1 MPKVSKLKGR
11 RLAGDDDEAVPSIPP
26 IVPPLC
32 TVIPSAATL
41 GAAKNKK
48 NGADGKAPGAS
59 SFKSAIKEEGSPDDV
74 DGLVASSDTVAFAT
88 GGLKRDEDDDN
99 NNDYEI
105 DSIDGSFD
113 DSSEYWNSM
122 LYQLMLYKAQQGDL
136 NVPNNDA
143 KYTQL
148 YNWIQR
154 QRAYYQEKNTKSDSL
169 CLSPDRIA
177 VLDAI
182 DFQWNLRGDNFWQ
195 KNFDGL
201 ITYKKQ
207 CGDVR
212 VPRLYDKNPKLGE
225 WVTDQRRQWKAKCD
239 GRPNSMTE
247 ERKAKLDAVGF
258 VWQVRD
264 RSDWNDR
271 YEKLLE
277 FKKDVSYQCGGYWGG
292 GECVTYAWN

>member
-11 RLAGDDDEAVPSIPP
+11 RQAGSGDDDEGIPSIPP
-26 IVPPLC
+26 VVLPTC
-32 TVIPSAATL
+32 TVIPSSKSATL
-41 GAAKNKK
+41 PLSGKNKK
-48 NGADGKAPGAS
+48 NGADGGKAVAGAS
-59 SFKSAIKEEGSPDDV
+59 SLKSAIKEEGSPDDDG
-74 DGLVASSDTVAFAT
+74 DGLVASSDTATFAT

-99 NNDYEI
+99 DL
-105 DSIDGSFD
+105 DIDGNFD
-113 DSSEYWNSM
+113 DSAECWNSM
-122 LYQLMLYKAQQGDL
+122 LYQLMLYKAQLGDL

-143 KYTQL
+143 KYIKL

-154 QRAYYQEKNTKSDSL
+154 QRAYYQEKNTKPDST

-201 ITYKKQ
+201 IAYKKEY
-207 CGDVR
+207 GDVR

-247 ERKAKLDAVGF
+247 ERKAKLDDLGF

-277 FKKDVSYQCGGYWGG
+277 FKKEVSYQCGGYWGG
-292 GECVTYAWN
+292 GNV

>member
-11 RLAGDDDEAVPSIPP
+11 RQAGSGDDDEGIPSIPP
-26 IVPPLC
+26 VVLPTC
-32 TVIPSAATL
+32 TVIPSSKSATL
-41 GAAKNKK
+41 PLSGKNKK
-48 NGADGKAPGAS
+48 NGADGGKAVAGAS
-59 SFKSAIKEEGSPDDV
+59 SLKSAIKEEGSPDDDG
-74 DGLVASSDTVAFAT
+74 DGLVASSDTATFAT
-88 GGLKRDEDDDN
+88 GGLKRDEDDDD
-99 NNDYEI
+99 NDL
-105 DSIDGSFD
+105 DIDGSFD
-113 DSSEYWNSM
+113 DSAECWNAM
-122 LYQLMLYKAQQGDL
+122 LYQLMLYKAQLGDL

-143 KYTQL
+143 KYIKL

-154 QRAYYQEKNTKSDSL
+154 QRAYYQEKNTKPDST

-201 ITYKKQ
+201 IAYKKEY
-207 CGDVR
+207 GDVR

-247 ERKAKLDAVGF
+247 ERKAKLDALGF

-277 FKKDVSYQCGGYWGG
+277 FKKEVSYQQCGGY
-292 GECVTYAWN
+292 

>member
-1 MPKVSKLKGR
+1 MLKVSKLKGR
-11 RLAGDDDEAVPSIPP
+11 RAGGDDDEALPSIPL
-26 IVPPLC
+26 IVLPTC
-32 TVIPSAATL
+32 IVIPSPKAASQ
-41 GAAKNKK
+41 AASKNNKK
-48 NGADGKAPGAS
+48 NGAVGKVAGVS
-59 SFKSAIKEEGSPDDV
+59 SFKSAIKGEGSPDDDV
-74 DGLVASSDTVAFAT
+74 DGPVTSSEPATFAT

-99 NNDYEI
+99 DYDI
-105 DSIDGSFD
+105 DVDGSFD
-113 DSSEYWNSM
+113 DSSECWNSM
-122 LYQLMLYKAQQGDL
+122 LYQLMLYKAEQGDL

-154 QRAYYQEKNTKSDSL
+154 QRAYYQEKSTKPDST

-195 KNFDGL
+195 KHFDG
-201 ITYKKQ
+201 IIAYKKEY
-207 CGDVR
+207 GDVR
-212 VPRLYDKNPKLGE
+212 VPRLYNKNPKLGE

-247 ERKAKLDAVGF
+247 DRKAKLDSMGF

-277 FKKDVSYQCGGYWGG
+277 FKKEVSYQCGGLRG
-292 GECVTYAWN
+292 

>member
-11 RLAGDDDEAVPSIPP
+11 RDDDEALPSIPP
-26 IVPPLC
+26 IVLPTC
-32 TVIPSAATL
+32 TVIPSSKAASQ
-41 GAAKNKK
+41 AASKNKNK
-48 NGADGKAPGAS
+48 NGADGKAAGVS
-59 SFKSAIKEEGSPDDV
+59 SFKSAIKEEGSPDDDV
-74 DGLVASSDTVAFAT
+74 DGLATSSDTATFAK
-88 GGLKRDEDDDN
+88 GGLKRDEDDN
-99 NNDYEI
+99 NNDYDI
-105 DSIDGSFD
+105 DMDGSFD
-113 DSSEYWNSM
+113 DSSEFWNSK
-122 LYQLMLYKAQQGDL
+122 LYQLMLYKAQEGDL

-154 QRAYYQEKNTKSDSL
+154 QRAYYQEMNTKPDL
-169 CLSPDRIA
+169 TCLSPDRIA

-195 KNFDGL
+195 KNVDGL
-201 ITYKKQ
+201 IAYKKEY
-207 CGDVR
+207 GDVR
-212 VPRLYDKNPKLGE
+212 VPRLYNKNPKLGE
-225 WVTDQRRQWKAKCD
+225 WVTDQRRQWKNKCD

-247 ERKAKLDAVGF
+247 ERKAKLDALGF

-277 FKKDVSYQCGGYWGG
+277 FKKEVSFQQGGWGG
-292 GECVTYAWN
+292 GVYA